1 MISVENL
8 TVRIG
13 AFGLN
18 GVSFDVPQRQY
29 GVLMGRTGS
38 GKTTVLE
45 SICGLKS
52 IIAGTIRF
60 DDRDVTNLKPSQRG
74 VGYVPQDGAL
84 FSTMTVWD
92 HLAFAPF
99 VQRWDKR
106 TIAARVDE
114 LSEMLGIGHLLGRYP
129 QGLSGGE
136 AQRVAL
142 GRALACRPRVLCLDE
157 PLSALDDQTRLQMY
171 DLLKLVQ
178 RRTQVTILHVTH
190 SSAEARILG
199 DRLLVLEHGQV
210 RQTSPS
216 NLLNPEPT
224 PAAAN
229 RTSAA
234 VSVGSGFSDPAQ

>member
-1 MISVENL
+1 VILVENL

-13 AFGLN
+13 AFSLD
-18 GVSFDVPQRQY
+18 GVSFDVPRGQY
-29 GVLMGRTGS
+29 GVLMGRTGT

-45 SICGLKS
+45 AVCGLKS
-52 IIAGTIRF
+52 IVAGAIRLEG
-60 DDRDVTNLKPSQRG
+60 RDVTNLKPSQRG

-106 TIAARVDE
+106 AIAARVDE
-114 LSEMLGIGHLLGRYP
+114 LAEMLGIGHLLARYP
-129 QGLSGGE
+129 RGLSGGE

-178 RRTQVTILHVTH
+178 RRTHVTILHVTH
-190 SSAEARILG
+190 TSAEARTLA
-199 DRLLVLEHGQV
+199 DRLLWLEDGQV
-210 RQTSPS
+210 RPASLAEASCPERIISPASVAVAPESGS
-216 NLLNPEPT
+216 NGPT
-224 PAAAN
+224 
-229 RTSAA
+229 
-234 VSVGSGFSDPAQ
+234 Q

>member
-1 MISVENL
+1 VISVQNL
-8 TVRIG
+8 TVRLG
-13 AFGLN
+13 AFSLE
-18 GVSFDVPQRQY
+18 GVSFDVPPGEY

-45 SICGLKS
+45 TICGLKTIIGGS
-52 IIAGTIRF
+52 IHLSG
-60 DDRDVTNLKPSQRG
+60 RDVTGLKPSQRG

-92 HLAFAPF
+92 HLAFAPY
-99 VQRWDKR
+99 VQRWSTN
-106 TIAARVDE
+106 TIAARVEE

-157 PLSALDDQTRLQMY
+157 PLSALDEQTRLQMY

-190 SSAEARILG
+190 STAEARALG
-199 DRLLVLEHGQV
+199 DRLLVLEDGRV
-210 RQTSPS
+210 RQAPGS
-216 NLLNPEPT
+216 NSANGEPT
-224 PAAAN
+224 PTTSGV
-229 RTSAA
+229 RTAA
-234 VSVGSGFSDPAQ
+234 VAVGSGSNDPTQ